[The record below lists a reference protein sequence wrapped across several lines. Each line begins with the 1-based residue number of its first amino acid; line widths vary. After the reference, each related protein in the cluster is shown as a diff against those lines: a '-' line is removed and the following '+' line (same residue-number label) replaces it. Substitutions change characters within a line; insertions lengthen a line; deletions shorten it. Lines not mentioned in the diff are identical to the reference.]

1 MITQLL
7 IVFFFTLILNSIIN
21 YFTKP
26 TIIEGATSVQYQQ
39 YDNDPLILANKNAA
53 NIDVLKQKI
62 DEISNIVTEVSK
74 NTADIKNVSQT
85 VNSLMQSMSP
95 TDNKASQ
102 QNQKMVDEDPST
114 FNMPTTN

>member
-1 MITQLL
+1 MIAQLL

-26 TIIEGATSVQYQQ
+26 TIIEGATGGQYQQ
-39 YDNDPLILANKNAA
+39 YDNNPLILANKNAA

-62 DEISNIVTEVSK
+62 DDISKLADNVST
-74 NTADIKNVSQT
+74 NTSDIKKINQT

-102 QNQKMVDEDPST
+102 QNQKLVDENPDT
-114 FNMPTTN
+114 FNM